1 MELFNWEMNNLSL
14 TKFPITSGYCGW
26 SKRYISAAYHYV
38 LSKFSFTTI
47 LCEWAR
53 ISFSVLKL
61 QLIISSVIASNC
73 LMCTWLRIT
82 LLTTVLAREGRI
94 FFNTTQVRGLL
105 TSLRTSSS
113 PRQNHCHWH
122 QLCQRPKRALPFP
135 PLPVEQNLPI
145 SSRDNPNMHAQRIF

>member
-1 MELFNWEMNNLSL
+1 MVDQKDIFLLHIIMFFQNFHLPPFYANE
-14 TKFPITSGYCGW
+14 I
-26 SKRYISAAYHYV
+26 
-38 LSKFSFTTI
+38 
-47 LCEWAR
+47 